1 VLFKYGTTFIV
12 SLILALVATPLAR
25 KVAIKFVIMD
35 IPRDDRFHKD
45 PTPYLGGVALVFTFM
60 VAVFTSYKPMW
71 ELSVILS
78 AALILSVMGFVDDY
92 RKKMN
97 PYIKLGLQCLAGLMV
112 YLIGIKINLFSY
124 EILNFLLTIFWIV
137 GITNSFNLL
146 DNMDGLSAG
155 IATIA
160 ALFFFVISALQ
171 EQYLVATLSAAIAG
185 GCLGFLRYNFNPAT
199 IFMGDA
205 GSHFLGFLLAIIGIK
220 LRFGNPQII
229 TFAVPILVLGLP
241 IFDTTLVTVDRL
253 IQRKPVWEG
262 GTNHSSHRLEALI
275 GSSRLAVLILYLASI
290 SLGCTALVLS
300 IANYIQAVGLI
311 VAVILL
317 ATVAFVI
324 LLKVSTVREG

>member
-1 VLFKYGTTFIV
+1 
-12 SLILALVATPLAR
+12 
-25 KVAIKFVIMD
+25 
-35 IPRDDRFHKD
+35 
-45 PTPYLGGVALVFTFM
+45 LGGLALVFTLI

-71 ELSVILS
+71 ELSVILF
-78 AALILSVMGFVDDY
+78 AALILSVMGLVDDY
-92 RKKMN
+92 RKGMS
-97 PYIKLGLQCLAGLMV
+97 PYIKLAFQCLAGLIV
-112 YLIGIKINLFSY
+112 YLIGIKIHLFSY

-137 GITNSFNLL
+137 GITNAFNLL

-229 TFAVPILVLGLP
+229 TFGVPILVLGLP
-241 IFDTTLVTVDRL
+241 IFDTTLVTIDRL

-262 GTNHSSHRLEALI
+262 GTNHSSHRLETLI
-275 GSSRLAVLILYLASI
+275 GSSRLAVLILYFASI

-300 IANYIQAVGLI
+300 IANYIQAVALI

-317 ATVAFVI
+317 GTVAFVV
-324 LLKVSTVREG
+324 LLRVSNVREG